1 MSASADR
8 VDMNCGECQE
18 NLSRFIDG
26 DLAGEHS
33 SAVVDHLSIC
43 AECTLLRDDLA
54 EILVRCAEPEHG
66 EAVPP
71 NPAALWRRINNII
84 ESELPTEIPVEKA
97 QKGFFGRAWNLTF
110 SQAGV
115 AVLSIALI
123 SSLLT
128 VVGIRNYFAP
138 PGEDL
143 PARTSEPPT
152 LMQRVFSKV
161 GLAET
166 PQQVRDRRVKEQQAA
181 IEYWNKRVQM
191 RRASWDQRMS
201 AAFDRNLLEINQAV
215 NEYTMI
221 LQHDP
226 DDTLS
231 EEMLDTALTEKMNL
245 LRQFSEL

>member
-1 MSASADR
+1 
-8 VDMNCGECQE
+8 MNCGDCQE

-26 DLAGEHS
+26 DLESEHS

-54 EILVRCAEPEHG
+54 EILIRCGEPETG
-66 EAVPP
+66 EALPP
-71 NPAALWRRINNII
+71 NPAALWRRINNLI
-84 ESELPTEIPVEKA
+84 ESELPAEIPVEEKP
-97 QKGFFGRAWNLTF
+97 KGFFGRAWNLTF

-115 AVLSIALI
+115 AVLSVALI

-128 VVGIRNYFAP
+128 IVGIRNYFEP
-138 PGEDL
+138 PGSDL
-143 PARTSEPPT
+143 PAQAAEAPSIF
-152 LMQRVFSKV
+152 QRIFSKV

-166 PQQVRDRRVKEQQAA
+166 PLQARERRVKEQQAA
-181 IEYWNKRVQM
+181 IEYWDKRVQT
-191 RRASWDQRMS
+191 RRANWDQRMS

-221 LQHDP
+221 LQRDP
-226 DDTLS
+226 EDQLS